1 MRWVG
6 VCHAFPTAKEFGFG
20 LNYDEAMLDM
30 EIRIRRHEYR
40 YWTLTSFPVKQ
51 WTVFF
56 STILLHPT
64 TSPPNLNSPRKF
76 SRGESKNSTT
86 LLFSKKREEKKNFRL
101 HPSYQKTSI
110 REPSIKT
117 GRNNPILSQTSLH
130 RLVSTKPSV
139 SHPVYAVETQLE
151 TETERERETEREKER
166 DRERQREE
174 KERDRDQR

>member
-1 MRWVG
+1 MGRSLSRVPHHEGIWIWFKLRRGDVRYG
-6 VCHAFPTAKEFGFG
+6 
-20 LNYDEAMLDM
+20 
-30 EIRIRRHEYR
+30 EIRIRHEYR

-151 TETERERETEREKER
+151 TETERER
-166 DRERQREE
+166 
-174 KERDRDQR
+174 